1 MKIEFVKAAQ
11 IDGTHHKKGADA
23 DVEDRV
29 AKKLIARGYAKVWHP
44 KAVSEEAEDGSA
56 DC

>member
-11 IDGTHHKKGADA
+11 IDGIHYKKGADA

-29 AKKLIARGYAKVWHP
+29 AKKMIARGYAKVWHP